1 MTSTTE
7 NLPGFG
13 VNFDNLSQQAVA
25 TWNHAFSSN
34 RLNTVSL
41 AFSRLSMDRTS
52 QNDGVNNIVA
62 QLGIQ
67 GVGFGGPGACGA
79 PWFAAQ
85 GYTGIGDT
93 FAATPM
99 HAWDTTAELRQK
111 FAWQR
116 GGQGRKFVG
125 VFALSN

>member
-1 MTSTTE
+1 MTSTSE

-13 VNFDNLSQQAVA
+13 VNFDNLSRQAVA
-25 TWNHAFSSN
+25 TWNHAFSSSK
-34 RLNTVSL
+34 LNTVSL

-67 GVGFGGPGACGA
+67 GVGFGGAGAGGA
-79 PWFAAQ
+79 PWFAPP
-85 GYTGIGDT
+85 GYTRIGGT

-99 HAWDTTAELRQK
+99 HTRDTTAELRD
-111 FAWQR
+111 
-116 GGQGRKFVG
+116 
-125 VFALSN
+125 

>member
-1 MTSTTE
+1 MTSTSE

-13 VNFDNLSQQAVA
+13 VNFDNLSRQAVA
-25 TWNHAFSSN
+25 TWNHAFSSSK
-34 RLNTVSL
+34 LNTVSL

-67 GVGFGGPGACGA
+67 GVGFGGPGAWGA
-79 PWFAAQ
+79 PRFAPQ

-93 FAATPM
+93 FPAPPRSTSEPAPGIT
-99 HAWDTTAELRQK
+99 
-111 FAWQR
+111 
-116 GGQGRKFVG
+116 
-125 VFALSN
+125 